1 MSMRQMASCVN
12 QALNECSDR
21 YQQCREKKH
30 WMHRYTET
38 NSESNQQS
46 GSRWFYNCEQHFFHN
61 ASFSRFSIELA

>member
-1 MSMRQMASCVN
+1 MSMRQVARCVN
-12 QALNECSDR
+12 QALDERSDC
-21 YQQCREKKH
+21 YKQSREKEH
-30 WMHRYTET
+30 WMNRYTET